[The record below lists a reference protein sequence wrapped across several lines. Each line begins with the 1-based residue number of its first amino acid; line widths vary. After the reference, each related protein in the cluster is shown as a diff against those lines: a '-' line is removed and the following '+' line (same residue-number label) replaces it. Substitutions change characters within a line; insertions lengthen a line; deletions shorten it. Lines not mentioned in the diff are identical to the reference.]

1 MLTEQCISRR
11 TNPIPVDSHW
21 ALQSAGLGDKRWV
34 CLPCRGDIYTL
45 EDPVSCSRD
54 ATNCSCVLL
63 QAFVLAIT
71 ARGFMG

>member
-21 ALQSAGLGDKRWV
+21 ALHIARLGDKRWV
-34 CLPCRGDIYTL
+34 CVSCRGNIYTL

-54 ATNCSCVLL
+54 ANTVPACYYKPLYS
-63 QAFVLAIT
+63 
-71 ARGFMG
+71 R